1 MHARVLRLKGSA
13 EKIDGGVENYK
24 SRVAPALRDQD
35 GYGGARLMVNRET
48 GSAMSV
54 TFWRDEN
61 AARASFDALSNIRAE
76 ASSRFGSEAP
86 ETKVY
91 EAAVQHRPQPTE
103 AGNWVRIT
111 TMSGDPAKVEDGI
124 RHFESQVIPGMS
136 QIHGFRGAVLFV
148 DRATGDALAA
158 TIWGSKDDLEA
169 SASEASP
176 IRAKASAVLGA
187 SDPLVENYEVAFA
200 ELPAPVS
207 S

>member
-1 MHARVLRLKGSA
+1 MHARVLRLKGAA

-24 SRVAPALRDQD
+24 SRVAPALREQD

-48 GSAMSV
+48 GAGMSI

-61 AARASFDALSNIRAE
+61 ASRASFDALSSVRAD
-76 ASSRFGSEAP
+76 ASSQFGSEKP

-91 EAAVQHRPQPTE
+91 EAVVQHRPQPTE
-103 AGNWVRIT
+103 PGNWVRIT
-111 TMSGDPAKVEDGI
+111 TLSGDPAKVEDGI

-136 QIHGFRGAVLFV
+136 QIHGFRAAVLLV

-158 TIWGSKDDLEA
+158 TIWDSKDDLEA
-169 SASEASP
+169 SSDEASP
-176 IRAKASAVLGA
+176 IRAKAAEAMGA
-187 SDPLVENYEVAFA
+187 SNPQVESYEVAFA
-200 ELPAPVS
+200 ELLAPVS

>member
-13 EKIDGGVENYK
+13 EKIDDGVENYK
-24 SRVAPALRDQD
+24 SRVAPALRAQD
-35 GYGGARLMVNRET
+35 GYAGARLMVNREN
-48 GSAMSV
+48 GAAMSV

-61 AARASFDALSNIRAE
+61 ASRTSFEALSNTRAE
-76 ASSRFGSEAP
+76 ASSRFGSQAP
-86 ETKVY
+86 ETKAY
-91 EAAVQHRPQPTE
+91 EAAVQHRPHPTE
-103 AGNWVRIT
+103 PGNWVRIT

-158 TIWGSKDDLEA
+158 TIWDSKGDLEA